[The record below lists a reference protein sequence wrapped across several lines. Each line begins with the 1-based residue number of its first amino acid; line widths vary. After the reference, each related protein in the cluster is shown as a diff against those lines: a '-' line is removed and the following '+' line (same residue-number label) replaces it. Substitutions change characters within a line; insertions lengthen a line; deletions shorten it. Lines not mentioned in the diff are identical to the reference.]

1 MQLTIDYRKQKQ
13 TARERL
19 FDLLSDLEWH
29 SWDELSIAGS
39 RPSAR
44 LLELKAD
51 GFLIES
57 EPLPDKNGGKRYR
70 LTSLSP
76 GPQRSRRVK
85 AFFNPNDVEQA
96 LQSGQLTDSMTEAL
110 QAALNTYL
118 SNQGRN

>member
-1 MQLTIDYRKQKQ
+1 
-13 TARERL
+13 L

-70 LTSLSP
+70 LTSLIP

-85 AFFNPNDVEQA
+85 AFFNPNDVQEA
-96 LQSGQLTDSMTEAL
+96 LQNGQLTESMIESLQSAMNTFEA
-110 QAALNTYL
+110 NR
-118 SNQGRN
+118 GRN